1 MLTILNSKQYTV
13 EGDAV
18 LCESDFKDA
27 LSKWDWSF
35 FFHSVHC
42 LGSEFNE
49 ASWRMMKGNVV
60 CEALEMCSGNQAKYV
75 DEVGFDLLVGDTKV
89 EVKTEVGIIHKNMAR
104 TKKIQLKNIRASAG
118 EVPILQRTF
127 DYLLI
132 INTGPPFASAF
143 ATWETVERNQYPTSD
158 QIQCQLSS
166 QDLDFISRGT
176 VRISDQI
183 SSPFSMKKRMIE
195 TTHEWLVGVKD
206 QLDRLPEDSRITDY

>member
-1 MLTILNSKQYTV
+1 MLFRS
-13 EGDAV
+13 
-18 LCESDFKDA
+18 
-27 LSKWDWSF
+27 
-35 FFHSVHC
+35 
-42 LGSEFNE
+42 
-49 ASWRMMKGNVV
+49 
-60 CEALEMCSGNQAKYV
+60 
-75 DEVGFDLLVGDTKV
+75 
-89 EVKTEVGIIHKNMAR
+89 
-104 TKKIQLKNIRASAG
+104 

-166 QDLDFISRGT
+166 QDLDFISRGA

-195 TTHEWLVGVKD
+195 TTHEWLAGVKD